1 MKLIFQYFDINVY
14 GTFQIRDGKNPQSPE
29 LRRLYGEDDVYS
41 TQSYMWVKFY
51 SGARSW
57 FYKSTGFKAR
67 FEALDPPGNPKKFC
81 YPGNIYNNNLKL
93 NGSFGTLGSPDE
105 RYYPHFSCTWL
116 ITVLEGEIIEL
127 RFQNFHI
134 PKGSSSKCT
143 PDYVEVLD
151 GKHSSSKSN
160 GRLCGYDTPER
171 IRSSG
176 RYMTVRFRSGETMS
190 AYSGFD
196 ATFEAQNVPV
206 EPAASSTSKEVC
218 LPGNPNNENLMLTG
232 TEGTLQTPLEFY
244 PTDLVCVWLII
255 VPKGKRVELN
265 FERFD
270 ISPIGCFDHVQIF
283 DGETDQSPSLEQY
296 CGDSVLQEVR
306 STGRHMLVRFYSDS
320 ESGELHTGFKASFKA
335 ISEPKTLIIIV
346 SVLASLMVVVIAV
359 SCYVMCNR
367 RRRNE
372 RGGVGGER
380 IPMAPAS
387 VTSQTSRP
395 TQSGAIESFP
405 SVGYAPVSRNREQST
420 HLLSNG

>member
-1 MKLIFQYFDINVY
+1 
-14 GTFQIRDGKNPQSPE
+14 
-29 LRRLYGEDDVYS
+29 
-41 TQSYMWVKFY
+41 
-51 SGARSW
+51 
-57 FYKSTGFKAR
+57 
-67 FEALDPPGNPKKFC
+67 
-81 YPGNIYNNNLKL
+81 
-93 NGSFGTLGSPDE
+93 
-105 RYYPHFSCTWL
+105 
-116 ITVLEGEIIEL
+116 
-127 RFQNFHI
+127 
-134 PKGSSSKCT
+134 
-143 PDYVEVLD
+143 
-151 GKHSSSKSN
+151 
-160 GRLCGYDTPER
+160 
-171 IRSSG
+171 
-176 RYMTVRFRSGETMS
+176 MTVRFRSGESMS

-320 ESGELHTGFKASFKA
+320 ESSELHTGFKASFKA